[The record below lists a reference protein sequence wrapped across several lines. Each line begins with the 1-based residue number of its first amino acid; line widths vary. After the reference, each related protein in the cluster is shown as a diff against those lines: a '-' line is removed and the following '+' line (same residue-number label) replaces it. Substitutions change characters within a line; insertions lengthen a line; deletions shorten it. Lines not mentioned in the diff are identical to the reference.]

1 MRVSAWIA
9 HAAWAD
15 TRGLRHAIFRGGM
28 FDPDLRPTGP
38 LPGRVVRGGSRNN
51 EPTNLRVAI
60 RNRNQPD
67 NRNNNLGFR
76 VARTL
81 PCRSSRVY
89 GAAERAGKRPGSVMM
104 KAVAGAG
111 LGREA
116 TGAGRRAA
124 NSNPSLSWSDNLF
137 PCLRILH

>member
-1 MRVSAWIA
+1 
-9 HAAWAD
+9 
-15 TRGLRHAIFRGGM
+15 M

-76 VARTL
+76 VASTL

-89 GAAERAGKRPGSVMM
+89 GAAERAGKRPGPVMIPAINSAAFPLQAD
-104 KAVAGAG
+104 KIP
-111 LGREA
+111 LQGRENSA
-116 TGAGRRAA
+116 VTGRSG
-124 NSNPSLSWSDNLF
+124 NLVQV
-137 PCLRILH
+137 IDS